1 MSTRRLLGFSAALV
15 LAALIGGTI
24 MSAVSAAPAADDPA
38 APEAAPAASPSQPA
52 AAGTTSKATAY
63 CATFRSS
70 FARHLGVEESAL
82 GPAAKAAA
90 IDAIDAAVA
99 AGDLQQAV
107 ADRMKERVNAADG
120 DACAWL
126 GRWAKRAK
134 ARVDWT
140 RDAVEAAAT
149 ALGMTTKELRTEF
162 RSGKSLKDVAADK
175 GIPYDTVSAAV
186 VAAVKADLDAL
197 VKAGTIQQARADKI
211 LERLEQRL
219 ANGWTRKAPKA
230 PTTAPSSAPS
240 S

>member
-1 MSTRRLLGFSAALV
+1 
-15 LAALIGGTI
+15 
-24 MSAVSAAPAADDPA
+24 
-38 APEAAPAASPSQPA
+38 
-52 AAGTTSKATAY
+52 
-63 CATFRSS
+63 
-70 FARHLGVEESAL
+70 
-82 GPAAKAAA
+82 
-90 IDAIDAAVA
+90 
-99 AGDLQQAV
+99 
-107 ADRMKERVNAADG
+107 
-120 DACAWL
+120 
-126 GRWAKRAK
+126 
-134 ARVDWT
+134 VDWT

-175 GIPYDTVSAAV
+175 GIAYDTVSAAV

>member
-1 MSTRRLLGFSAALV
+1 
-15 LAALIGGTI
+15 
-24 MSAVSAAPAADDPA
+24 
-38 APEAAPAASPSQPA
+38 
-52 AAGTTSKATAY
+52 
-63 CATFRSS
+63 
-70 FARHLGVEESAL
+70 
-82 GPAAKAAA
+82 
-90 IDAIDAAVA
+90 
-99 AGDLQQAV
+99 
-107 ADRMKERVNAADG
+107 MKERVNAADG

-175 GIPYDTVSAAV
+175 GIAYDTVSAAV